1 MLPERMKV
9 TSPSVPLYRS
19 GLAMYIQDPAY
30 SLNFKAYTDVFKMEV
45 WMTVGLTYLIYSLLL
60 YIVTQ

>member
-1 MLPERMKV
+1 MLPERMMV
-9 TSPSVPLYRS
+9 TSPSVALHRS
-19 GLAMYIQDPAY
+19 ADAMYIQDPAY

-45 WMTVGLTYLIYSLLL
+45 WMTVGLTYLVFSLLL